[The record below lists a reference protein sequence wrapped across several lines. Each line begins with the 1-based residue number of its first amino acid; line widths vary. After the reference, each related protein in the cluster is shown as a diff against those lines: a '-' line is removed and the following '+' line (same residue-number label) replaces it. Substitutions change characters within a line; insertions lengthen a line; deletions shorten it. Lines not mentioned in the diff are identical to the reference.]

1 MEAPSIE
8 VVDNTSKTA
17 ADFINTELASA
28 RSVYLASAFVKES
41 GLRRIQ
47 ENLERL
53 LEQDGDAHLV
63 TGLDFQITEPQ
74 AMRHL
79 IRIAERYPQFVVR
92 VFSKLKQNDVPT
104 FHPKLYIFERPAGVS
119 SFLVGSANLTSG
131 GLRENAEMNLAVRLA
146 SNHPLFSS
154 VKDVYHGYLYAPKS
168 SPIDLELV
176 SNYELI
182 HKKVRAAGRQV
193 LQEPSVKKALRELQA
208 KQRELSSSA
217 TTQKGL
223 IGEAIRDL
231 HGPSKR
237 WVSWTEIA
245 DWVES
250 RARARGLSFKWDT
263 LRNSVR
269 GRLNEHTVGKTGED
283 LFTRK
288 GGVEGREGMYKLSDK
303 GEVYK
308 GG

>member
-8 VVDNTSKTA
+8 VVDNTSRTA
-17 ADFINTELASA
+17 ADFINAELASTQ
-28 RSVYLASAFVKES
+28 SVYLASAFVKES
-41 GLRRIQ
+41 GLRHIQ

-92 VFSKLKQNDVPT
+92 VFSKLKQNDIPT
-104 FHPKLYIFERPAGVS
+104 FHPKLYIFERSAGVS

-131 GLRENAEMNLAVRLA
+131 GLRGNAEMNLAVRLA
-146 SNHPLFSS
+146 SNHPLFSD

-208 KQRELSSSA
+208 KQRQLSSSA

-223 IGEAIRDL
+223 IVEAIRNL
-231 HGPSKR
+231 RGPSKR